1 MARSGSDPFPI
12 TLPERVNDR
21 SKAGRVL
28 LQSKRPHL
36 YRPKSGGRPR
46 FADSNPKFGIQTLP
60 AQLRDGEAT
69 GPLLDQPQHDKSL
82 EASGIRLRLA
92 MSKVE
97 QLADFA
103 RAQRRGQ
110 TSNHVGAPC
119 SPMAAYEDRH
129 RAHCLDQ
136 CLRSGSVVISQP
148 RQPEA
153 LFRGEITFV

>member
-12 TLPERVNDR
+12 TLPERVNDW
-21 SKAGRVL
+21 SKVERVL
-28 LQSKRPHL
+28 LQWKRPHL

-46 FADSNPKFGIQTLP
+46 FADSALSSASRRCRPNSVMAKSPGLSSTSPNMINRLKP
-60 AQLRDGEAT
+60 AG
-69 GPLLDQPQHDKSL
+69 S
-82 EASGIRLRLA
+82 RLA

-129 RAHCLDQ
+129 RAQCLDQ

-153 LFRGEITFV
+153 LFRGELTFV